1 MRRSRKSRVQPGFS
15 VSNGLICGTA
25 PRAARC
31 ARLSVSAIL
40 TRVFERIG
48 MTRPLLGLLSRAAL
62 AAIMLAGSNL
72 LLRADEWRTSSSLMG
87 SSKYGEDFQHYDYVN
102 PAAPKG
108 GTLNSVASGTFDSF
122 NPYIVQGSPA
132 AGFAAIRRRPDL
144 RHADGAGDR
153 RGERQPS
160 ADRRRLQISR
170 RLFVRDLPHRSA
182 SKMA

>member
-1 MRRSRKSRVQPGFS
+1 
-15 VSNGLICGTA
+15 
-25 PRAARC
+25 
-31 ARLSVSAIL
+31 
-40 TRVFERIG
+40 

-102 PAAPKG
+102 PTAPKG

-132 AGFAAIRRRPDL
+132 AGFQHSAA
-144 RHADGAGDR
+144 A
-153 RGERQPS
+153 
-160 ADRRRLQISR
+160 
-170 RLFVRDLPHRSA
+170 
-182 SKMA
+182 